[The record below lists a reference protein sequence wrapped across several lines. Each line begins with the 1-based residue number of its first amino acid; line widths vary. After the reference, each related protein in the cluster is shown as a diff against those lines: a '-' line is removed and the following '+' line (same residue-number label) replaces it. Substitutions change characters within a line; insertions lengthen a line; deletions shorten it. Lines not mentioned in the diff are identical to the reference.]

1 MKKVLVLFVFVL
13 GVSICDTIGF
23 IDSQQIMKQYN
34 KAITAQTEL
43 AKKQK
48 EFQDL
53 VISKQQ
59 ELEKAKTASKSEEEL
74 IEMKDL
80 FESTL
85 QPKKEELVALNQK
98 LSSEIEKDLVEAAKK
113 IAKQL
118 RIDVVLDK
126 QAVLVGGM
134 DLTSLVISN
143 LNK

>member
-1 MKKVLVLFVFVL
+1 
-13 GVSICDTIGF
+13 
-23 IDSQQIMKQYN
+23 MKQYN